1 VNQTVFFKTRMRAKG
16 QVTIPGEVREL
27 LNVKEGDDLVFRTSE
42 EGHVIV
48 ESAKIIPPGQAWF
61 WTERWQRM
69 EREAQA
75 DIEAGRTTHYENVE
89 KAISDLEAL
98 EDAEGRTD

>member
-1 VNQTVFFKTRMRAKG
+1 MRAKG

-27 LNVKEGDDLVFRTSE
+27 LNAREGDDLVFRANE
-42 EGHVIV
+42 KGQVIV
-48 ESAKIIPPGQAWF
+48 ERAQIIPPDQAWF

>member
-1 VNQTVFFKTRMRAKG
+1 
-16 QVTIPGEVREL
+16 
-27 LNVKEGDDLVFRTSE
+27 
-42 EGHVIV
+42 
-48 ESAKIIPPGQAWF
+48 
-61 WTERWQRM
+61 M